1 MSTGLSPSFDS
12 EARGSRYTSRDPR
25 ESRPRARFAIA
36 MTLLAVLVALAS
48 CAAEQ
53 PLADPTIQPSVPSI
67 PVSAAPSA
75 RSFPVTITDDAG
87 TSVAI
92 PERPERIVSLTPGT
106 TEILFAIGAGDRV
119 VATTDADDYPPAAV
133 PLPDVASFGSVDL
146 ERIVELEADLV
157 LAGGNEY
164 TPSDAI
170 RSLRS
175 FDIPLVVVYAASVD
189 GVLADIELIG
199 EAVGNAPD
207 ARALV
212 DEMRTEID
220 VLSAAVEDLPPPRV
234 FYEIDASVGVYGP
247 ADESFLAEM
256 IRLAGGEPIT
266 TGSAS
271 SFEIPLERLVAADPE
286 VIVLG
291 DAAFG
296 VTPEQ
301 VAERPAWAQ
310 MTAVQDGAVRVV
322 DDKLV
327 TRPGPR
333 LAQGLRSLVLS
344 IHPDAVLP

>member
-1 MSTGLSPSFDS
+1 M
-12 EARGSRYTSRDPR
+12 A
-25 ESRPRARFAIA
+25 
-36 MTLLAVLVALAS
+36 
-48 CAAEQ
+48 
-53 PLADPTIQPSVPSI
+53 
-67 PVSAAPSA
+67 
-75 RSFPVTITDDAG
+75 FPVTVTDDAG

-92 PERPERIVSLTPGT
+92 PEKPERIVSLTPGT

-119 VATTDADDYPPAAV
+119 VATTDADDYPPEAV

-157 LAGGNEY
+157 VAGGNEY

-175 FDIPLVVVYAASVD
+175 FDIPVVVIYAASVD
-189 GVLADIELIG
+189 GVLADVELIG
-199 EAVGNAPD
+199 NAVGAAPEAD
-207 ARALV
+207 ALV

-220 VLSAAVEDLPPPRV
+220 ALSAAVEDLPPPRV

-271 SFEIPLERLVAADPE
+271 SFEIPLEQLVAADPE

-301 VAERPAWAQ
+301 VAERPAWGQ
-310 MTAVQDGAVRVV
+310 MRAVLDGAVRVV

-333 LAQGLRSLVLS
+333 LAQGLRSLILA
-344 IHPDAVLP
+344 IHPDASLP

>member
-1 MSTGLSPSFDS
+1 M
-12 EARGSRYTSRDPR
+12 A
-25 ESRPRARFAIA
+25 
-36 MTLLAVLVALAS
+36 
-48 CAAEQ
+48 
-53 PLADPTIQPSVPSI
+53 
-67 PVSAAPSA
+67 
-75 RSFPVTITDDAG
+75 FPVTVTDDTG

-92 PERPERIVSLTPGT
+92 PDRPERIVSLTPGT

-133 PLPDVASFGSVDL
+133 SLPDVASFGSVDL

-170 RSLRS
+170 RILRS
-175 FDIPLVVVYAASVD
+175 FDIPVVVIYAASVD

-199 EAVGNAPD
+199 EAVGNARD

-220 VLSAAVEDLPPPRV
+220 VLSAAVDDMAPPRV

-266 TGSAS
+266 TGSPL
-271 SFEIPLERLVAADPE
+271 SFEIPLERLVAADPD

-333 LAQGLRSLVLS
+333 LAQGLRSLVLA